1 MFLFGKPVAERSSD
15 TIQVRRAMAI
25 GMHQAPCWAECAAIG
40 VIGVDVLLASR
51 QNEYSGVVQPWRRG
65 CPPSRC
71 LLGTCWSPFAKARTS
86 PFTAADS
93 TQPIARP
100 TPRVPQSEESENQ
113 LMLFLRF

>member
-1 MFLFGKPVAERSSD
+1 MGSIAQRQSPRRRELRELERRSAD
-15 TIQVRRAMAI
+15 
-25 GMHQAPCWAECAAIG
+25 CAAIG

-65 CPPSRC
+65 CPQSRG

-93 TQPIARP
+93 TRPIAGP
-100 TPRVPQSEESENQ
+100 TPQVPQSEESKRP
-113 LMLFLRF
+113 LMLFFRF